1 MLGQGVG
8 LSEVWAGLSE
18 AWSRAG
24 KDHGRQLV
32 QGLRDQA
39 QASRPHALWP
49 GYRAEGTEREAAQGV
64 QDVTLFAVRDGT
76 GREAETIRQ
85 LRRPEAQVEAGVRG
99 PRSCA
104 HTASPAGKSAR
115 GNSSSVRL
123 SDPGV
128 VEQITQGW

>member
-1 MLGQGVG
+1 MGA
-8 LSEVWAGLSE
+8 WPCAG
-18 AWSRAG
+18 W
-24 KDHGRQLV
+24 DHARQLV

-39 QASRPHALWP
+39 QASQPYSLRPE
-49 GYRAEGTEREAAQGV
+49 GYRAEGMEWEAVQGV

-85 LRRPEAQVEAGVRG
+85 LRRPEAGRAGARR

-104 HTASPAGKSAR
+104 HTASPAGRSGR